1 MNKKIAFAFLF
12 LLLTFNAQ
20 TQSKEEILNMIKA
33 FSYYNGIEKTL
44 DCIID
49 KYPNLS
55 TDAIVQK
62 LKLIEAHKSSEDFLK
77 GILMDKL
84 GGEYYQLELQLTQ
97 AISCDLLTSQAS
109 REYLENLFNDRIQ
122 GNHNTYAEFVQ
133 LLLKYN
139 PKYTNNNLKEF
150 TDNFRTK
157 YSTKDH
163 PKSKGLHFSISFPK
177 SWIILEGSRPNIIMK
192 AEDQRNK
199 GMYLMLIT
207 KEFLSKSEFKMII
220 NEEGLDIKTREYKE
234 FIKNSIFTEDFINGL
249 REETTEFNVLSE
261 TKLDGQPALI
271 YYSATPNERAGIQA
285 EIHQNTAIV
294 IYKNYL
300 IFISLGVASVE
311 NSFKFDYSKIE
322 NGNME
327 MLFKSIINTLV
338 IDDQWK

>member
-1 MNKKIAFAFLF
+1 MNKFIATAFLF
-12 LLLTFNAQ
+12 LFLKFSTQA
-20 TQSKEEILNMIKA
+20 QSKVEIMDMIKA
-33 FSYYNGIEKTL
+33 FSYYHGIERTL

-55 TDAIVQK
+55 PDAVIQK
-62 LKLIEAHKSSEDFLK
+62 SKLIGHHRSSEGFLK

-97 AISCDLLTSQAS
+97 AISCDLLTPQAS
-109 REYLENLFNDRIQ
+109 KEYLENLFNDRIQ
-122 GNHNTYAEFVQ
+122 GNHNSYAEFVQ

-139 PKYTNNNLKEF
+139 PKYSNNNLKEF

-199 GMYLMLIT
+199 GMYLMLVT
-207 KEFLSKSEFKMII
+207 KEFLSKSEFKTFIYD
-220 NEEGLDIKTREYKE
+220 EGLDIKTKQYKE
-234 FIKNSIFTEDFINGL
+234 YIKNSIFTTDFINDL
-249 REETTEFNVLSE
+249 REETTEFKVLNE
-261 TKLDGQPALI
+261 TKLDGQPALL
-271 YYSATPNERAGIQA
+271 YYSATPNERAGIEA
-285 EIHQNTAIV
+285 KIHQNTAIV

-300 IFISLGVASVE
+300 IFISLGVAIVE
-311 NSFKFDYSKIE
+311 NGLGFDYSKLE